1 MLQALLSASASMKFF
16 NDEELI
22 LAVDHWRN
30 VAHRQQS
37 REMFFRHSEIVSGKL
52 QDSRVFGTD
61 LHAVFFKLEDVF

>member
-30 VAHRQQS
+30 VAHRQQ
-37 REMFFRHSEIVSGKL
+37 REMLPLRNCEQKIARSVSPC
-52 QDSRVFGTD
+52 FCTD
-61 LHAVFFKLEDVF
+61 LHAMFFKLEDVF